1 MTCVIGNRPEV
12 SILVTP
18 QGCSLSVNVCRLLYL
33 ILDFFLLLSHP
44 CYYYRKAVNA
54 QKLQDENL
62 GPDIRALDP
71 YMRPESRD
79 FNNFQFKHSAL
90 KNTEHGVV
98 CSWKAAAAYA
108 NSEQKTRDLVIA
120 KIKAEQEEAAT
131 SS

>member
-1 MTCVIGNRPEV
+1 M
-12 SILVTP
+12 
-18 QGCSLSVNVCRLLYL
+18 Y
-33 ILDFFLLLSHP
+33 HH
-44 CYYYRKAVNA
+44 YRKAVNA

-71 YMRPESRD
+71 YMRPESRS
-79 FNNFQFKHSAL
+79 FNKFQFKHSAL

-108 NSEQKTRDLVIA
+108 TSEQKTRDVLIA
-120 KIKAEQEEAAT
+120 KIKAEKEEAAA